1 MINFSSPIIKS
12 IMMEKYKENE
22 QLEMHKNVALL
33 LNYVYKGE
41 DNLEEQCKMKSSIE
55 EFTNVQL

>member
-1 MINFSSPIIKS
+1 
-12 IMMEKYKENE
+12 MMEKYKENE